1 MFFVF
6 FVLIIHSHIVSLN
19 TLSSSRVLLYEGA
32 LHIYYNE
39 RKFMENYIL
48 EIINYCWL
56 KSHGMLTMQI
66 H

>member
-48 EIINYCWL
+48 EIINYC
-56 KSHGMLTMQI
+56 
-66 H
+66 